1 MNSQTKKASKK
12 TKAPPNEGEL
22 EAEFY
27 APQRAKSSRATKP
40 PKDLDSQ
47 DPKSQDLA
55 PVFNKHAIPFI
66 DKNIFID
73 NSLEAKEAK
82 EAAAKIVPEI
92 IIKPEEPTESTVEE
106 TIQLTQE
113 IPQSPENTPNLLN
126 ILEDQYHPDKHLFRE
141 KETRDILD
149 WISKCIKEN
158 SYSSLLVSG
167 PPGTGKTIVLK
178 NMLQRL
184 KNNGL
189 EGLEQRNGDLEIENS
204 GSNEVN
210 IVNVNASY
218 SETLSP
224 IVLEM
229 IKAVNGTIPLSV
241 ADYKNNAKTLIDK
254 LKQIMLANKDTP
266 NKKLTIVFIDEVDLL
281 LSKLNLAKEI
291 VELLKVPKYPGSNL
305 IIILASNISEI
316 VEKLYELHKIH
327 IETEQT
333 TFEPYTVQ
341 ERKAIIKSRLSNI
354 YTGHAN
360 ASDLSFYD
368 QLDLDICIDK
378 MELLNAKDTD
388 PRHILRV
395 IRRAYNQKKEV
406 GNASTQEDS
415 MQIEPQTI
423 LSELNR
429 YDVLKAYEE
438 LYDEKLS
445 KVFSSLCQKHLLCL
459 AAILSL
465 LTKKGGDTVVKK
477 DVMNTYNTM
486 SARLFVPKIELIGLT
501 EMLGLLEVYKILEL
515 KPKEVEAT
523 AAPAKDN
530 ASKNPAKNANDEY
543 RVIAL
548 PEKIRDTLHQ
558 DGMFVNV

>member
-92 IIKPEEPTESTVEE
+92 ILKPEEPTESTVEE

-126 ILEDQYHPDKHLFRE
+126 ILEDQYHPDKYLFRE

-178 NMLQRL
+178 NLLQRL

-266 NKKLTIVFIDEVDLL
+266 NKKLTYSCYISPFYSLFI
-281 LSKLNLAKEI
+281 
-291 VELLKVPKYPGSNL
+291 
-305 IIILASNISEI
+305 
-316 VEKLYELHKIH
+316 
-327 IETEQT
+327 IE
-333 TFEPYTVQ
+333 
-341 ERKAIIKSRLSNI
+341 
-354 YTGHAN
+354 
-360 ASDLSFYD
+360 
-368 QLDLDICIDK
+368 
-378 MELLNAKDTD
+378 
-388 PRHILRV
+388 
-395 IRRAYNQKKEV
+395 
-406 GNASTQEDS
+406 
-415 MQIEPQTI
+415 
-423 LSELNR
+423 
-429 YDVLKAYEE
+429 
-438 LYDEKLS
+438 
-445 KVFSSLCQKHLLCL
+445 
-459 AAILSL
+459 LSL
-465 LTKKGGDTVVKK
+465 LMKWICC
-477 DVMNTYNTM
+477 
-486 SARLFVPKIELIGLT
+486 SA
-501 EMLGLLEVYKILEL
+501 
-515 KPKEVEAT
+515 
-523 AAPAKDN
+523 
-530 ASKNPAKNANDEY
+530 S
-543 RVIAL
+543 
-548 PEKIRDTLHQ
+548 
-558 DGMFVNV
+558 